1 MISSEINSQSISTR
15 TLETQKIN
23 FVNPFTKHPT
33 EVGMTYIEH
42 TRFALMLSGSTF
54 LMALA
59 SLIHA
64 FLPFLFVTYTSRNI
78 NRLHEILV
86 TRNSKNSK

>member
-1 MISSEINSQSISTR
+1 MINTGINTQRIETR
-15 TLETQKIN
+15 NYETEKFN
-23 FVNPFTKHPT
+23 FVNPFTKHPA

-42 TRFALMLSGSTF
+42 TQFALMLASKTF
-54 LMALA
+54 LMAIS

-78 NRLHEILV
+78 NRLHEIIV
-86 TRNSKNSK
+86 NRNSNKSK